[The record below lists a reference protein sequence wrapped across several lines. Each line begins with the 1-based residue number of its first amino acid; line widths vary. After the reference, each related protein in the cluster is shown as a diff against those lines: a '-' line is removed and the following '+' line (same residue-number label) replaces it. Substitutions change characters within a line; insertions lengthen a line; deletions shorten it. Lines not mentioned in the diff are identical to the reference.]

1 MKRVKS
7 QTKSFI
13 LNRESIDEASEW
25 VAETLSE
32 ADFNRK
38 DILKFRLSVED
49 VMLKWLEEIGEGTE
63 CIVKCGT
70 RLRRSYLSLSAAGS
84 KSNPSEFD
92 SYDEIG
98 NGSSLLSLMGLAI
111 EYHYRDGINEVSMLL
126 VSEPSAKKPWMLI
139 SLVVSVLLGI
149 IITGFLPEA
158 GNVLYEQAVTPLFN
172 TMMNLLSAL
181 AGPMIFLAVCSGIY
195 GVGDVVLFGKIG
207 KKLIKRFVG
216 MTFVFLAGTL
226 VLCLQFVDVTFNMN
240 SMNMSVF
247 SRIYQMILDII
258 PPDIVSPFQTG
269 NALQIIF
276 MACIFGVT
284 VLILEKSVP
293 SLKNVLNELHVVIQF
308 IMVGIS
314 KLMPLLIG
322 ISILN
327 LFLSGTIKN
336 IGLMGKQIII
346 CIGIGVIGMFLYG
359 FWISRKYK
367 ISVFYFFKKVMPSF
381 LIALSTASS
390 TAAFSK
396 NVDICRNELGIDG
409 QIVNF
414 GIPLGQVIYMPLGA
428 VEFLVAAM
436 CIGSGYSVDIT
447 PAWLV
452 IAVFVSGI
460 LSIAVPPIAGGALSC
475 FTILFTQLGIPMQGI
490 ALAIGL
496 DMIIDYVVTACD
508 IFCVQSEL
516 LLVASSMDM
525 VDETVLRR

>member
-1 MKRVKS
+1 MKRVKN

-126 VSEPSAKKPWMLI
+126 VSESSAKKPWMLI

-226 VLCLQFVDVTFNMN
+226 VVCLQFVDVTFNMN
-240 SMNMSVF
+240 SMNMSMF
-247 SRIYQMILDII
+247 SRIYQMILDTI

-284 VLILEKSVP
+284 VLILEKSVL

-314 KLMPLLIG
+314 KLMPLLVG

-327 LFLSGTIKN
+327 
-336 IGLMGKQIII
+336 
-346 CIGIGVIGMFLYG
+346 
-359 FWISRKYK
+359 YK
-367 ISVFYFFKKVMPSF
+367 
-381 LIALSTASS
+381 
-390 TAAFSK
+390 
-396 NVDICRNELGIDG
+396 
-409 QIVNF
+409 
-414 GIPLGQVIYMPLGA
+414 
-428 VEFLVAAM
+428 
-436 CIGSGYSVDIT
+436 
-447 PAWLV
+447 
-452 IAVFVSGI
+452 
-460 LSIAVPPIAGGALSC
+460 
-475 FTILFTQLGIPMQGI
+475 
-490 ALAIGL
+490 
-496 DMIIDYVVTACD
+496 
-508 IFCVQSEL
+508 
-516 LLVASSMDM
+516 
-525 VDETVLRR
+525 